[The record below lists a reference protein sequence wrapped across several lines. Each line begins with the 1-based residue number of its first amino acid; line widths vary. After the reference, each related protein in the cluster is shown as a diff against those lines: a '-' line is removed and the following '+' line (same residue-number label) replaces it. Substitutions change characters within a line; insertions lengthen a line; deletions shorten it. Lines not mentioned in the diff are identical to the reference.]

1 MRGNDNVYEK
11 PTFRICT
18 SSAPALADRFD
29 DPMDYGVGFEDGTNV
44 MTGEQNLE
52 DLVSTRA

>member
-1 MRGNDNVYEK
+1 MFTKNLLSAFALLLALGVA
-11 PTFRICT
+11 
-18 SSAPALADRFD
+18 APALADRFD
-29 DPMDYGVGFEDGTNV
+29 DPMDYGVGFEDGTDA

>member
-1 MRGNDNVYEK
+1 NLLSAFALLLALGVA
-11 PTFRICT
+11 
-18 SSAPALADRFD
+18 APALADRFD
-29 DPMDYGVGFEDGTNV
+29 DPMDYGVGFEDGTDA